1 MRTLYEM
8 LCDAENEYNISLQ
21 NKMFEEIELNSKPE
35 NPEINSETNID
46 WNFVLGLFF
55 GIGYLI
61 FGV

>member
-8 LCDAENEYNISLQ
+8 LCDAEDEYNISLQ
-21 NKMFEEIELNSKPE
+21 NKMYKEIELNLMPGKPE
-35 NPEINSETNID
+35 IKSETNID

-61 FGV
+61 LA